1 MLKKELAEALGISAA
16 MVSKLAKRGMPAD
29 SVERAQRWRRRHL
42 EPGRVKG
49 VRYERERTRP
59 TVPDPVQ
66 LVEALGLAALKD
78 FKTHGP
84 ALRVA
89 LQAVPE
95 DRADEVRLPESVWTA
110 LYGPEFMQAMKAERQ
125 ADPPAEGEAMT
136 PEQAEIEARLQWDV
150 VTGRRILAPDPAP

>member
-16 MVSKLAKRGMPAD
+16 MVSKLAKRGMPTD

-49 VRYERERTRP
+49 VRYERTRP
-59 TVPDPVQ
+59 AAPDPVQ
-66 LVEALGLAALKD
+66 LAEALGLAALSD
-78 FKTHGP
+78 FKTHGS
-84 ALRVA
+84 ALRAA
-89 LQAVPE
+89 LRAVPE
-95 DRADEVRLPESVWTA
+95 DRADEVRLPDSVWAA
-110 LYGPEFMQAMKAERQ
+110 LYGPEFMQAMEAERQ

-150 VTGRRILAPDPAP
+150 VTGRRVVVPDPAP